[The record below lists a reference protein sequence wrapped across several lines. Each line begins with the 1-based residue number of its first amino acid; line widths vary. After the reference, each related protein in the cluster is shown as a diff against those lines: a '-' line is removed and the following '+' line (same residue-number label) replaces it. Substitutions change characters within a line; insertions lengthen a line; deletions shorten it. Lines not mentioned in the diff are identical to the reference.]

1 MQRSFSLKIMFF
13 FLMNS
18 MIHNQIL
25 YFNSSVLESSQE
37 GTPENPLTSLQS
49 LQYQLK
55 DSSNETICFLDS
67 LSLNI
72 TLSISQSNIT
82 MQSLLSFFLL
92 IIKNI
97 HRSFEEKEE
106 IFLDVSG
113 GIQIENSN
121 VKLINFLIRIS
132 ISWTNIYFISA
143 SSSSLELS
151 VKKKFSSNLKR
162 NRNAMCKATSLTQSW
177 GILLTSQILFSTL

>member
-1 MQRSFSLKIMFF
+1 
-13 FLMNS
+13 MNY

-67 LSLNI
+67 LSLNT

-82 MQSLLSFFLL
+82 WQSLFTFFLL
-92 IIKNI
+92 FKII

-143 SSSSLELS
+143 SSSSLELLVRTNS
-151 VKKKFSSNLKR
+151 H
-162 NRNAMCKATSLTQSW
+162 
-177 GILLTSQILFSTL
+177 

>member
-25 YFNSSVLESSQE
+25 YFNSSVIESSQE

-49 LQYQLK
+49 LQCQLN
-55 DSSNETICFLDS
+55 SSNETIYFLDS